1 MPCPTPP
8 PFIFVV
14 IVFNST
20 EEFKKNP
27 TEQNHLNLGQSIDF
41 CSFTVQYIFINLW
54 YLKGTDDSVTKKGEM
69 VDLISV

>member
-27 TEQNHLNLGQSIDF
+27 TEQNHLNLGQSINF
-41 CSFTVQYIFINLW
+41 CSFTVQYIFINL
-54 YLKGTDDSVTKKGEM
+54 
-69 VDLISV
+69 